1 MDPSA
6 PVAQSVVLFDGDCHF
21 CNASVRFIAARDPAG
36 RFHFAALRSATGQA
50 LLARHGLP
58 PDLLETMV
66 LVEDG
71 DRAFVR
77 SRAALRIARRLAGPS
92 RLLYALAL
100 VPRPLRDLA
109 YGVVARWRHRIV
121 GRADAC
127 ALPTPD
133 LLKRFIE

>member
-6 PVAQSVVLFDGDCHF
+6 PLAHPIVLFDGDCNL
-21 CNASVRFIAARDPAG
+21 CNTSVLFIARHDPAG
-36 RFHFAALRSATGQA
+36 RFHFAALQSATGRA

-66 LVEDG
+66 LVEG
-71 DRAFVR
+71 HRAFLR
-77 SRAALRIARRLAGPS
+77 SSAALRIARRLAGPW
-92 RLLYALAL
+92 RLLGALVL

-109 YGVVARWRHRIV
+109 YGVVARWRHRLF

-133 LLKRFIE
+133 LLKRFLG

>member
-6 PVAQSVVLFDGDCHF
+6 PVAQSVVLFDGDCHL
-21 CNASVRFIAARDPAG
+21 CDASVRFIAQHDPAG
-36 RFHFAALRSATGQA
+36 RFHFAALRSAPGQA
-50 LLARHGLP
+50 LLAQHGLP

-66 LVEDG
+66 LVEG

-77 SRAALRIARRLAGPS
+77 SSAALRIARRLAGPS